1 MKKNKFDKTYWENR
15 YKENKTGW
23 NIGYASPPIKKY
35 IEQLNNKSACILIP
49 GAGNSF
55 EAEFLWDNGFKNTFV
70 LDIAK
75 QPLENLKN
83 RVQTFPDDHL
93 LHQDFFELNKSFD
106 LIIEQTFFCALSP
119 NLRTQYVDKMY
130 ELLKPGGKLV
140 GLLFDFPLTES
151 GPPFG
156 GSRKEYLSL
165 FNEKFK
171 IATLEPSIN
180 SIKERQGNELFFIFE
195 KQKKHTFNPN

>member
-1 MKKNKFDKTYWENR
+1 MKKNKFDKAYWDLR

-23 NIGYASPPIKKY
+23 NIGYASPPIKEY
-35 IEQLNNKSACILIP
+35 IKQLKDKSISILIP

-55 EAEFLWDNGFKNTFV
+55 EAELFWNKGFTNTYV

-83 RVQTFPDDHL
+83 RVKDFPDEHL
-93 LHQDFFELNKSFD
+93 LHQDFFELNRTFD
-106 LIIEQTFFCALSP
+106 LIIEQTFFCALDP
-119 NLRTQYVDKMY
+119 DLRKPYVEKISQ
-130 ELLKPGGKLV
+130 LLKPNGKLV

-156 GSRKEYLSL
+156 GGIDEYKCL
-165 FNEKFK
+165 FNKHFK
-171 IATLEPSIN
+171 IKTLERATN
-180 SIKERQGNELFFIFE
+180 SIKERHDKELFFIFDVRSR
-195 KQKKHTFNPN
+195 HLDI

>member
-1 MKKNKFDKTYWENR
+1 MKKNKFDKAYWDNR
-15 YKENKTGW
+15 YRENKTGW
-23 NIGYASPPIKKY
+23 NIGYASTPIKEY
-35 IEQLNNKSACILIP
+35 IEQLHDKTISILIP

-55 EAEFLWDNGFKNTFV
+55 EAELLWNKGFRNTFV

-83 RVQTFPDDHL
+83 RVKDFPNDHL
-93 LHQDFFELNKSFD
+93 LHQDFFELNNSFD

-119 NLRTQYVDKMY
+119 DLRTQYVDKMY
-130 ELLKPGGKLV
+130 ELLKPKGKLT

-156 GSRKEYLSL
+156 GSREEYLSL
-165 FNEKFK
+165 FDKKFK
-171 IATLEPSIN
+171 IKTLERSIN
-180 SIKERQGNELFFIFE
+180 SIKERQGKELFFIFE
-195 KQKKHTFNPN
+195 K

>member
-1 MKKNKFDKTYWENR
+1 MKKNKFDKAYWDLR

-23 NIGYASPPIKKY
+23 NIGYASPPIKEY
-35 IEQLNNKSACILIP
+35 IKQLKDKSISILIP

-55 EAEFLWDNGFKNTFV
+55 EAELLWNKGFTNTYV

-83 RVQTFPDDHL
+83 RVKDCPDEHL
-93 LHQDFFELNKSFD
+93 FHQDFFELNRTFD
-106 LIIEQTFFCALSP
+106 LIIEQTFFCALNP
-119 NLRTQYVDKMY
+119 DLRKPYVEKMSQ
-130 ELLKPGGKLV
+130 LLKPNGKLV

-156 GSRKEYLSL
+156 GGIDEYMSL
-165 FNEKFK
+165 FSRRFK
-171 IATLEPSIN
+171 IKTLERATN
-180 SIKERQGNELFFIFE
+180 SIKERQGKELFFIFDV
-195 KQKKHTFNPN
+195 QSRH

>member
-1 MKKNKFDKTYWENR
+1 MKKNKFDKAYWDHR

-23 NIGYASPPIKKY
+23 NIGYVSPPIEKY
-35 IEQLNNKSACILIP
+35 IEQLKDKSTSILIP

-55 EAEFLWDNGFKNTFV
+55 EAELFWNKGFTNTFV

-83 RVQTFPDDHL
+83 RVENFPDEQL
-93 LHQDFFELNKSFD
+93 LHHDFFDLNKKYD
-106 LIIEQTFFCALSP
+106 LIIEQTFFCALNP
-119 NLRTQYVDKMY
+119 DLRKQYVEKMFQ
-130 ELLKPGGKLV
+130 LLKPNGKLT

-156 GSRKEYLSL
+156 GSVEEYNAIFS
-165 FNEKFK
+165 KYFK
-171 IATLEPSIN
+171 IKTLQRATN
-180 SIKERQGNELFFIFE
+180 SIKERQGKELFFIFE
-195 KQKKHTFNPN
+195 RL